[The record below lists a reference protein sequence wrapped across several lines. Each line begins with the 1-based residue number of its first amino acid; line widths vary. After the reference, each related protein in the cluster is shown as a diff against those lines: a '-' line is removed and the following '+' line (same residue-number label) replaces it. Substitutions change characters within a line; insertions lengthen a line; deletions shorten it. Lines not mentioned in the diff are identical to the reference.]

1 VKEKNSNGKIL
12 IMISNLP
19 DFSRIFLN
27 FNNIFEIEKKSMN
40 QKLWNIVIIPGERKL
55 IFPKIQHILV

>member
-27 FNNIFEIEKKSMN
+27 FNNIFEIESMN